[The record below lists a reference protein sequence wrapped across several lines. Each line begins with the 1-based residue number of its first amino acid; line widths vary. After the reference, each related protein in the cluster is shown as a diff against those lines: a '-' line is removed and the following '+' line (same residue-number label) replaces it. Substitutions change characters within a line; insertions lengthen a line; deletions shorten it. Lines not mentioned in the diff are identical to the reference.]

1 MKPTSEMTEQE
12 AACFV
17 NLKKAINESFMAL
30 SYLQQAQTLAPDED
44 SEIRVATCVQ
54 MIEDTIT
61 DIRHAVQHL
70 TN

>member
-1 MKPTSEMTEQE
+1 MKPTSEMGTQE

-30 SYLQQAQTLAPDED
+30 SYLQQAQALAPDEY
-44 SEIRVATCVQ
+44 SETCISTCVRT
-54 MIEDTIT
+54 IEDTIT

>member
-1 MKPTSEMTEQE
+1 MKPTSEMTQQE

-17 NLKKAINESFMAL
+17 NLKKAMNES
-30 SYLQQAQTLAPDED
+30 YLVLDYLKQADTLAPN
-44 SEIRVATCVQ
+44 IYAAIAIGTCIS

-61 DIRHAVQHL
+61 DIRHAVQSL

>member
-1 MKPTSEMTEQE
+1 MKPTSAMTEQE

-61 DIRHAVQHL
+61 DIRHAVQYL
-70 TN
+70 TK

>member
-12 AACFV
+12 ASCFV
-17 NLKKAINESFMAL
+17 NLKKAINESFTAL
-30 SYLQQAQTLAPDED
+30 SYLQQAQTLAPNED
-44 SEIRVATCVQ
+44 LEIRVSTCVK

-61 DIRHAVQHL
+61 DIRHAVHDL

>member
-17 NLKKAINESFMAL
+17 NLKKAINESFTAL
-30 SYLQQAQTLAPDED
+30 SYLQQADTLAPNIDAA
-44 SEIRVATCVQ
+44 IAIGTCIS
-54 MIEDTIT
+54 MIEGTIT
-61 DIRHAVQHL
+61 DIRHAVQSL

>member
-30 SYLQQAQTLAPDED
+30 SYLQQAQTLAPDEY
-44 SEIRVATCVQ
+44 SEICISTCVRT
-54 MIEDTIT
+54 IEDTIT
-61 DIRHAVQHL
+61 DIRHAVQSL

>member
-12 AACFV
+12 AACFI
-17 NLKKAINESFMAL
+17 NLKKAMNEAHL
-30 SYLQQAQTLAPDED
+30 VLDYLKQADTLAPN
-44 SEIRVATCVQ
+44 IHAAIAIGTCIS

-61 DIRHAVQHL
+61 DIRHAVQSL

>member
-1 MKPTSEMTEQE
+1 MKPTSAMTEQE

-70 TN
+70 TK

>member
-12 AACFV
+12 SACFI

-54 MIEDTIT
+54 MIEDAIT
-61 DIRHAVQHL
+61 DIRHAVQNL